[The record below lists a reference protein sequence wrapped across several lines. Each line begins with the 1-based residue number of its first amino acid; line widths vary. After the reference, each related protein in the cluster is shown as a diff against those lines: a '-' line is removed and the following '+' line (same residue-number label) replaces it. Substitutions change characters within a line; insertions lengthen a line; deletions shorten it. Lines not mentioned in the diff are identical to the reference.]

1 MKMRNIFKKYNEMS
15 NDTKEMLA
23 ELYMLHELENLI
35 PEYENLDISSMK
47 DEETIVKIAIECWY
61 YSNLDGGEI
70 IRRILDILDCRDISV
85 DDLTQ
90 IDTEYLIEL
99 ITEDNTDFKE
109 DPNKNI
115 ILSEFVYKNYKCAFF
130 RDGTRLI
137 LTFEKNNHVEVCIF
151 NTFEEI
157 LCFVI
162 DNKLDLKK
170 IPIEQ

>member
-1 MKMRNIFKKYNEMS
+1 MRNIFKKYYEMS

-47 DEETIVKIAIECWY
+47 DEETIVKTAIECWY

-90 IDTEYLIEL
+90 IDIEYLIEL

>member
-1 MKMRNIFKKYNEMS
+1 MRNIFKKYYEMS

-23 ELYMLHELENLI
+23 ELYMIHEFENLI
-35 PEYENLDISSMK
+35 LEYENLDLSSMK

-61 YSNLDGGEI
+61 YSNIDGGEI
-70 IRRILDILDCRDISV
+70 IRRILEILNCRDITIE
-85 DDLTQ
+85 DLDNN
-90 IDTEYLIEL
+90 DTEYLIDL
-99 ITEDNTDFKE
+99 ITEEKTDFKE
-109 DPNKNI
+109 YLNKNI

-137 LTFEKNNHVEVCIF
+137 LTFEKNDYVEVCIF

>member
-1 MKMRNIFKKYNEMS
+1 MRNVFKKYYEMS
-15 NDTKEMLA
+15 DDTKEMLA
-23 ELYMLHELENLI
+23 ELYMIHELENLI

-61 YSNLDGGEI
+61 YSNIDGGEI
-70 IRRILDILDCRDISV
+70 IRRILDVLSGRDITV
-85 DDLTQ
+85 DDLAQ
-90 IDTEYLIEL
+90 IDTEYLIDL
-99 ITEDNTDFKE
+99 ITEDETDFKE

-162 DNKLDLKK
+162 DNRLDLKK

>member
-1 MKMRNIFKKYNEMS
+1 MRNIFKKYYEMS
-15 NDTKEMLA
+15 DNTKEILG
-23 ELYMLHELENLI
+23 ELYMIHELENLI

-61 YSNLDGGEI
+61 YSNIDGGEI
-70 IRRILDILDCRDISV
+70 IRRILDILNCRDITV
-85 DDLTQ
+85 EDLVN
-90 IDTEYLIEL
+90 IDTEYLIDL
-99 ITEDNTDFKE
+99 ITEEETDFKE
-109 DPNKNI
+109 DPNKDI
-115 ILSEFVYKNYKCAFF
+115 ILSEFIYKNYKCAFF